1 MDVGDVL
8 ADRYELR
15 EEVGAGGMGRVLRAH
30 DRTLDRPV
38 AVKLLAP
45 HLLGDP
51 EAVAALRDEARRAAA
66 VRHANVVQVLDAVLE
81 DTDQPA
87 IVMEYVDGPS
97 LREVVP
103 ADGMELDDALQVIAA
118 VGSGLA
124 AVHAAGLVHRD
135 VTPGNVLLDHGVP
148 RLTDFGIA
156 RSAAATATQTIRGSV
171 GYLAPEQA
179 RGDAVGPSADLYA
192 LGCLAMTVLTGRP
205 PFAADV
211 PVGVVHQHLHQN
223 PPDVRERRPEVPAAV
238 AATIAAALA
247 KDPRERPPSAPA
259 MLRALGL
266 PSATAPVGTGGTPGG
281 SDLPA
286 TTVIAGSGADD
297 PDAATTVIADGGA
310 DGPDD
315 GTKVLGA
322 VPPDGPSQ
330 EPAADEDDGVRRT
343 LLTALAVV
351 AVLAVV
357 AGVLS
362 LRGEDTP
369 QMAATPESSAA
380 PTTAASPSP
389 SPSPAPTLSPQEA
402 AVAALQDLRALL
414 VDLHG
419 ADELSGESL
428 EKLDER
434 AAKALEKLEEGK
446 PNDAAKELRELRKE
460 LGDRIG
466 EDEVSR
472 AAADAIL
479 AQLLEAE
486 AALEAVPRGNGDD
499 GPPEDRGRDDDED
512 EDDD

>member
-45 HLLGDP
+45 HLLGDAD
-51 EAVAALRDEARRAAA
+51 AVAALRDEARRAAS
-66 VRHANVVQVLDAVLE
+66 VRHPNVVQVLDAVLE

-97 LREVVP
+97 LRDAVP

-192 LGCLAMTVLTGRP
+192 LGCLAMTLLTGRP

-211 PVGVVHQHLHQN
+211 PVGVVHQHLHQD
-223 PPDVRERRPEVPAAV
+223 PPDVRERRPDVPAAV
-238 AATIAAALA
+238 AVTIAAALA
-247 KDPRERPPSAPA
+247 KDPAQRPPSASA
-259 MLRALGL
+259 MVRTLGMTTT
-266 PSATAPVGTGGTPGG
+266 SAPVGTGGTPDGP
-281 SDLPA
+281 DLPV
-286 TTVIAGSGADD
+286 TTVIAG
-297 PDAATTVIADGGA
+297 GGA
-310 DGPDD
+310 DAPVD
-315 GTKVLGA
+315 GTRVLGA
-322 VPPDGPSQ
+322 VPSDGPPQ
-330 EPAADEDDGVRRT
+330 EPALDETEVVTDGTDGAPRT
-343 LLTALAVV
+343 LLAALAAV
-351 AVLAVV
+351 AVLAVL
-357 AGVLS
+357 AGVLALGS
-362 LRGEDTP
+362 GDPT
-369 QMAATPESSAA
+369 QVAAIPGASAA
-380 PTTAASPSP
+380 PSAAPIASQ
-389 SPSPAPTLSPQEA
+389 SPSPAPPAPPPLSPEEA
-402 AVAALQDLRALL
+402 ALAALQDLRALL

-419 ADELSGESL
+419 AGELSEEGL

-434 AAKALEKLEEGK
+434 AAKALEKLDEGE

-460 LGDRIG
+460 LGGRIG
-466 EDEVSR
+466 KDEVSGS
-472 AAADAIL
+472 AADAIL
-479 AQLLEAE
+479 TQLLEAE
-486 AALEAVPRGNGDD
+486 AALDAVPRNNGDN
-499 GPPEDRGRDDDED
+499 GPPGDRGRD